1 MVFTAK
7 IPTDRVIDKLDY
19 YLSKKDFDGAKRHLN
34 YWLSESRAICDGQG
48 EILVLNELMGLSRKL
63 GEKENAL
70 EFSRLALKKIDDL
83 NISDNIGS
91 ATTYLN
97 SATVYKAF
105 GKANESISLF
115 EKAKDIYENNLSKT
129 DARLGGL
136 YNNYA
141 LALVDL
147 GNFSDAE
154 NLYDKAIS
162 VMEKVVNGEGE
173 LAITYLN
180 KANAVEYRLGIEDGK
195 DIISEY
201 IERAKALLESISD
214 RTDGGY
220 AFILEKC
227 ASVFLH
233 YGYDEYVECITA
245 RYRGIYER
253 A

>member
-1 MVFTAK
+1 MVYNAR
-7 IPTDRVIDKLDY
+7 IPTDRVIDKLDF
-19 YLSKKDFDGAKRHLN
+19 YLSKKDFGEAKRHLN
-34 YWLSESRAICDGQG
+34 YWLSESRAIGDYNG
-48 EILVLNELMGLSRKL
+48 EILILNEFMGLSRKL

-70 EFSRLALKKIDDL
+70 EFTRLALKKIEEL
-83 NISDNIGS
+83 NIVENIGA

-105 GKANESISLF
+105 GMAEQSVSLF
-115 EKAKDIYENNLSKT
+115 EKAKDIYETNLSKT

-147 GNFSDAE
+147 GKFSQAE
-154 NLYDKAIS
+154 TMYDKAIT
-162 VMEKVVNGEGE
+162 VMESVPNSEGE

-180 KANAVEYRLGIEDGK
+180 KANATEYRLGIENGK
-195 DIISEY
+195 NIISEY
-201 IERAKALLESISD
+201 VERAKTLLESISD

-227 ASVFLH
+227 ASVFSY
-233 YGYDEYVECITA
+233 YGYEEYAERITA

>member
-1 MVFTAK
+1 MFYNAK
-7 IPTDRVIDKLDY
+7 IPTERLLNKLDD
-19 YLSKKDFDGAKRHLN
+19 YLSRKDFDGAKRHLN
-34 YWLSESRAICDGQG
+34 YWLNEARAVGDNSG
-48 EILVLNELMGLSRKL
+48 EILILNEFMGLSRKL

-70 EFSRLALKKIDDL
+70 EFTRLALKKIKDL
-83 NISDNIGS
+83 SIEENVGS

-105 GKANESISLF
+105 NMAEEGVSLF
-115 EKAKDIYENNLSKT
+115 FKAKEIYEKNLSPN

-136 YNNYA
+136 YNNMA
-141 LALVDL
+141 LSMVDL
-147 GNFSDAE
+147 GRFDEANE
-154 NLYDKAIS
+154 LYDKAIS

-180 KANAVEYRLGIEDGK
+180 KASAVETQFGIENGK
-195 DIISEY
+195 DKISEY
-201 IERAKALLESISD
+201 VEKAKTLLESISD
-214 RTDGGY
+214 RKDGGY

-227 ASVFLH
+227 AEVFAH
-233 YGYDEYVECITA
+233 YGYADYSKRITA

>member
-1 MVFTAK
+1 MFSISK
-7 IPTDRVIDKLDY
+7 IPTDRVLDKLDE
-19 YLSKKDFDGAKRHLN
+19 YLNKKDFDGAKRHLN
-34 YWLSESRAICDGQG
+34 YWLNESRSMGDHNG
-48 EILVLNELMGLSRKL
+48 EILLLNEFMGLSRKL
-63 GEKENAL
+63 GEKDNAL
-70 EFSRLALKKIDDL
+70 EFTRLALKKIDDL
-83 NISDNIGS
+83 NIKENVGS

-105 GKANESISLF
+105 GKSNESVSLF
-115 EKAKDIYENNLSKT
+115 EKAKDIYEKNLSKT

-147 GNFSDAE
+147 GKFNDAE
-154 NLYDKAIS
+154 ILYDNAIS
-162 VMEKVVNGEGE
+162 VMENVPSSQGE

-195 DIISEY
+195 KIISEY
-201 IERAKALLESISD
+201 VERAKTLLESISY
-214 RTDGGY
+214 RMDGGY

-233 YGYDEYVECITA
+233 YGYDEYAERITA

-253 A
+253 T

>member
-1 MVFTAK
+1 MVYNAR
-7 IPTDRVIDKLDY
+7 IPTDRVIDKLDF

-34 YWLSESRAICDGQG
+34 YWLSESRSMGDYNG
-48 EILVLNELMGLSRKL
+48 EILILNEFMGISRKL

-70 EFSRLALKKIDDL
+70 EFTRLALKKIDEL
-83 NISDNIGS
+83 NINENIGS

-105 GKANESISLF
+105 GMAEGSIPLF
-115 EKAKDIYENNLSKT
+115 EKAKNIYENNLSKT

-147 GNFSDAE
+147 GKFNDAE
-154 NLYDKAIS
+154 ILYDNAIS
-162 VMEKVVNGEGE
+162 VMESVPNSQGE

-195 DIISEY
+195 EIISEY
-201 IERAKALLESISD
+201 VEKAKDLLECISD
-214 RTDGGY
+214 RKDGGY

-233 YGYDEYVECITA
+233 YGYDEYAERITA